1 MFYPIWQNVYS
12 HNLDFRTKIGLTQMK
27 YVCSMAEMAWFSW
40 GYCEKDV
47 SLWKLEI
54 RDEILGTRY

>member
-47 SLWKLEI
+47 SLWKL
-54 RDEILGTRY
+54 GTRD